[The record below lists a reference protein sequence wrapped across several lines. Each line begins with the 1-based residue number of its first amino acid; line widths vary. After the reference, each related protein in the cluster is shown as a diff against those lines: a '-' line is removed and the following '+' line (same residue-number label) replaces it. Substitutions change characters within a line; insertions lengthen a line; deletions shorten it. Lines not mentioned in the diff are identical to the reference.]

1 MKKLKSNLIGLT
13 KINLIFFV
21 FFVLFPSIKVQ
32 AMFNDTASIN
42 MGVKLELGTV
52 SLAAMDTN
60 IVNAASFT
68 EGDSVLIASSKLVN
82 DGSLTGK
89 LAYKIDV
96 TEGDR
101 VLTADELKNTVIT
114 IDFESAA
121 NKVEATATSLNTNS
135 FTFVENTSGS
145 DVVIEPD
152 SVGKVP
158 VTVSYKSST
167 PTKEEKLKIEVTFRL
182 IQSNAANANSEMFSD
197 QESLMNTVTLVPEV
211 VEEESYW
218 PSQSTFVKAVHGNYT
233 YSLEKMKMLF
243 SETNDV
249 TDPKKKYIK
258 NLNKAILYIQFPD
271 KERVTKQIEGKQ
283 VLKISQIST
292 DNAAIKYESMELNE
306 EHNGMIITFKLEDSY
321 PYNPTN
327 PNASTAYANKDR
339 YELSLNIEI
348 QKYGMYNKG
357 EYGYYDNSH
366 TYDQFFATR
375 LVLSSDLVVP
385 INGLYTKYTQLPI
398 KLTKDNVILS
408 FKKFNTTNPES
419 ADPKNFKDVQLTKE
433 GVDLEVK
440 GGQISSLLN
449 SDKTFSLWLNSNKAL
464 DDATLN
470 VKITGDTG
478 NTLVISRKLVNGIT
492 SQSKSMKS
500 MNMPLIE
507 EETEEQDNQQTDT
520 EINIEEPATTIDSTV
535 LNEPTTEVPIEDALQ
550 EEIEDDGKEEVS
562 DSSSV
567 ENISEIKEETI
578 PIENSNQTT
587 PEEISDE

>member
-68 EGDSVLIASSKLVN
+68 KGDSVLIASSKVVN

-249 TDPKKKYIK
+249 TDPNKKYIK

-567 ENISEIKEETI
+567 ENIPEIKEETI

>member
-1 MKKLKSNLIGLT
+1 
-13 KINLIFFV
+13 
-21 FFVLFPSIKVQ
+21 
-32 AMFNDTASIN
+32 MFNDTASIN

-52 SLAAMDTN
+52 SLATMDTN

-68 EGDSVLIASSKLVN
+68 KGDSVLIASSKVVN

-249 TDPKKKYIK
+249 TDPNKKYIK